1 MLATKT
7 TAPRM
12 AHAVLMPMETA
23 TTACAMRTTLV
34 NVARSVSIIFQTLCK
49 LCAVA
54 ADSADS
60 LQTLR
65 TCCRLYTLSRFYAES
80 LQTIKHKEIN

>member
-1 MLATKT
+1 MTKSNLKAWMLATKT

-34 NVARSVSIIFQTLCK
+34 NVARSVSIIFKTVCRLYA
-49 LCAVA
+49 LVA
-54 ADSADS
+54 DFSYSADS
-60 LQTLR
+60 LQNL
-65 TCCRLYTLSRFYAES
+65 CRQLSRLF
-80 LQTIKHKEIN
+80 I

>member
-7 TAPRM
+7 TAPKM

-34 NVARSVSIIFQTLCK
+34 NVARSVSIIFQTLCR
-49 LCAVA
+49 LCNFVA
-54 ADSADS
+54 DFTDSAGS
-60 LQTLR
+60 PQNL
-65 TCCRLYTLSRFYAES
+65 CG
-80 LQTIKHKEIN
+80 